1 MKLVIASNNKHKVE
15 EIKSILAGKF
25 EAIYSLGEMGI
36 DIDVVEDGVT
46 FAENAAKKAHE
57 ILAVSPGDCAVIADD
72 SGLEVDALGGAPG
85 VYSARFAGE
94 GHDDKLNNKKLLT
107 LLDGL
112 EFEKRTG
119 RFVCAMVL
127 AARAREDI
135 VSLGIADGK
144 ILTAEKGMG
153 GFGYD
158 PLFLYEP
165 LSKTFAELSADEKN
179 AISHRR
185 KALEGILEKLAN
197 I

>member
-1 MKLVIASNNKHKVE
+1 MKLVIASNNMHKVE

-127 AARAREDI
+127 AARGREDI